1 MLGAFYKDIHNLS
14 NHVMLKHFILA
25 VAIAYVLRTMF
36 LEFVKKQGKLDSMFR
51 DDKIKVQCPHNLFVR
66 KHLCPNCTTER
77 DALEVS
83 KRRLDFSPTM
93 VNGVLFGSKED
104 HFWEKVTNLN
114 EHKTLCKNKVGWV
127 HFTCNVNA
135 NRCRRNGKNCFTL
148 HDTEN
153 GHFYYQKTICMY

>member
-1 MLGAFYKDIHNLS
+1 
-14 NHVMLKHFILA
+14 MLKHFILA

-66 KHLCPNCTTER
+66 KHLCANCSSEE
-77 DALEVS
+77 DALEIS
-83 KRRLDFSPTM
+83 KRRVKFSPTV
-93 VNGVLFGSKED
+93 VNGVIFGDKD
-104 HFWEKVTNLN
+104 DDNWEVVTNL
-114 EHKTLCKNKVGWV
+114 HGFKTLCKNKIGMM
-127 HFTCNVNA
+127 HYTCNLNA

-153 GHFYYQKTICMY
+153 GHFYYKKTVCTY